1 MMKSDNARTAI
12 ILCSILLAAACEGVS
27 PTAPTTSNPDPEAE
41 PVTLTGNWMGSFV
54 GLLISTDAARANLT
68 QTGTTVTGDW
78 STPMPATL
86 VAFGAPADLDVSGPV
101 TGTVTGTGTAAE
113 LSFGFLDNE
122 VFRQFF
128 AEGCA
133 LSLSVSL
140 FTATTMEG
148 TWMTNASCL
157 PPAVDRGTMML
168 TRP

>member
-27 PTAPTTSNPDPEAE
+27 PTAPTTSNPDPEAD
-41 PVTLTGNWMGSFV
+41 PVTLTGTWMGSFV

>member
-1 MMKSDNARTAI
+1 MMKSDNTRTAI

-86 VAFGAPADLDVSGPV
+86 VAFGAPADLDISGPV
-101 TGTVTGTGTAAE
+101 TGTVTGTAAE
-113 LSFGFLDNE
+113 LTFGFLDNE

-133 LSLSVSL
+133 LSVSVSA

-157 PPAVDRGTMML
+157 FPAVDSGTMML